1 MSSSSFEEKNNKNI
15 GFCDIRLCIK
25 HIRKLRN
32 IFWTKTAKLVSPGLA
47 RETQTSRVVP
57 KILYL

>member
-1 MSSSSFEEKNNKNI
+1 MQ
-15 GFCDIRLCIK
+15 

-32 IFWTKTAKLVSPGLA
+32 IFSTKTAKLVSPGLA

-57 KILYL
+57 KILYF